1 LATLAAM
8 RREGRGREGENLR
21 HRSAGHEDFAG
32 FAGCYGRSR
41 RSPRIGGAGE
51 PVRFLFP
58 LENFSA
64 QTKSCGAACPNWA
77 RRKRRRWPARL
88 RIHIAQ
94 REDVAMK
101 HSDFTPSPQP
111 FELDLDDL
119 LHPAQAFAHPRDV
132 VTDGD
137 LTVNEKR
144 AVLASWASDAC
155 AVERAPALRRAPG
168 AAGACRLTRSWRPSA
183 HSTSKRTMPP
193 AGPCGLG
200 ARRGAGHSRRSG
212 SVVVLPARKAGFR
225 ATIPT

>member
-1 LATLAAM
+1 MWCSLNRAGIPKEPMQARLWGNLAYVAAPQHSRIAM
-8 RREGRGREGENLR
+8 FTADTSCGR
-21 HRSAGHEDFAG
+21 AGSIF
-32 FAGCYGRSR
+32 
-41 RSPRIGGAGE
+41 
-51 PVRFLFP
+51 VP